1 MKQLIGAESLNS
13 VHVYDDNGFV
23 GNMAPLNI
31 GRRDHACGFYID
43 NNNNE
48 VKIFMTKDI
57 QPCMCIQIY
66 NYS

>member
-23 GNMAPLNI
+23 GSLPPLNI

-48 VKIFMTKDI
+48 VHVSM
-57 QPCMCIQIY
+57 
-66 NYS
+66 YSNILK